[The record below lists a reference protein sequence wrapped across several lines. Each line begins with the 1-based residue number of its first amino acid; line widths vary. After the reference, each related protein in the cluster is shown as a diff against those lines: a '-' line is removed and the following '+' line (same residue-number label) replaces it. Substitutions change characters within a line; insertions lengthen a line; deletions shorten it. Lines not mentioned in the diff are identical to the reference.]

1 MPLTIEEMK
10 AQIDLVRFNPSAIC
24 QVALDVLEEVN
35 TGTRLVVDPTNPFM
49 FLLEAS
55 AVNASAAMSCF
66 ADYSRKQYG
75 VMAQD
80 EDEIYMHMSDKD
92 FMGRFGTPSSTTM
105 IMLLSLE
112 EVKAKALETDLIS
125 MRKLVIPRHTTFTVA
140 GYSFMM
146 QYPIELRVMSHGGL
160 NILHDVTRKSP
171 FLSLETN
178 VVDYEIVNIDGTV
191 FICLQIPVLQLDSQV
206 FYPKVNM
213 GTLTEATYAF
223 DGQFHYARVYRSL
236 EDGTWDEMKTTHS
249 EQVFDITTPTAV
261 LKVYNGSVKVS
272 VPLVY
277 QANGMVTREL
287 RVEIY
292 STRGEINLILNNYPP
307 NAYGAT
313 WLDYDNDDDGRYA
326 APLKAF
332 NAISVYSE
340 STVTGGSN
348 ALSFDQVRERLIS
361 TAMGDQQLPIT
372 SVQLGTTLENAGF
385 SAVVNTDF
393 VTQRQILAT
402 RTLPTPDDLS
412 VYTGMASTIGMLQC
426 AADEIRDL
434 FGVRDNIK
442 RLTLTPQVLYQN
454 NDSLLT
460 IMPEVAIQNLEALR
474 ETDLF
479 AQEVSGKHYL
489 WSPFYYVWE
498 LSGDYFTTRAYHLDN
513 PQITSKAFVEE
524 NPTLGM
530 TVATDSYAIE
540 KVADGYRIVITTRSG
555 PVYKGLDLEQR
566 HVVLSFEA
574 PVENGRASLEGTYL
588 YTNED
593 TGESAYEFL
602 VQTNYDVDS
611 GDHLIVTNFTLFGQ
625 VQPCTINLKDKFTL
639 VYGVS
644 SYLTQ
649 DMEFTDIDK
658 LTDMTLVPAS
668 HYAIIQEELNFVL
681 GYSLDRLWT
690 NSRSVVGSE
699 GYLTYETDVPA
710 VWESTQYRRDPETGG
725 YLISMVDGQPDFEI
739 LHNIGDPV
747 LVNGVQQYAHQK
759 GDLVYDADG
768 QPIVASPRKVVR
780 QVDLFLVDGLY
791 YFADDDVTLNYT
803 RSIPNTVVGWLEND
817 ISSAASKM
825 LELTELYF
833 YPQRTTG
840 YVDALVLEGFEV
852 RLEVEQALHIEL
864 YMTKSGYEDLPLR
877 ASIESNILEILADEF
892 TNDTVRCIDIE
903 NRVIAAAKDQVIT
916 AVVSGLG
923 GSNNYRVVTLM
934 DQSARFG
941 IRKKLQAL
949 ADGTYSVVD
958 DVTITFLRHT
968 NA

>member
-1 MPLTIEEMK
+1 MALTIEEMK

-35 TGTRLVVDPTNPFM
+35 NGTRLIVDPTNPFM

-75 VMAQD
+75 VMAQN

-92 FMGRFGTPSSTTM
+92 FLDRFGRPSTTKM
-105 IMLLSLE
+105 VLLLSLE
-112 EVKAKALETDLIS
+112 EVRAKALQTELS
-125 MRKLVIPRHTTFTVA
+125 SVKKLVIPRHTTFTVA

-171 FLSLETN
+171 FMSIETN
-178 VVDYEIVNIDGTV
+178 VVDYEIVNIEGTV
-191 FICLQIPVLQLDSQV
+191 FICLQIPVLQLQSDV
-206 FYPKVNM
+206 YYPKVSM

-223 DGQFHYARVYRSL
+223 SGQFYYARVYRSL
-236 EDGTWDEMKTTHS
+236 EDGTWEEMKTTHS

-261 LKVYNGSVKVS
+261 LRVYEDQVKVS

-277 QANGMVTREL
+277 QANGSVTREL
-287 RVEIY
+287 RVEVY
-292 STRGEINLILNNYPP
+292 STQGEINLILDNYPP

-313 WLDYDNDDDGRYA
+313 WLDYDNDDDGFYS
-326 APLKAF
+326 APLKSF

-340 STVTGGSN
+340 STVTGGQNSM
-348 ALSFDQVRERLIS
+348 SFDDVRERLIS
-361 TAMGDQQLPIT
+361 TALGDQQLPIT
-372 SVQLGTTLENAGF
+372 SVQLGTQLKDAGF
-385 SAVVNTDF
+385 SAVINTDF

-402 RTLPTPDDLS
+402 RTLPIPADRS
-412 VYTGMASTIGMLQC
+412 IYTGMASTMGMLQC
-426 AADEIRDL
+426 AADEIRNL
-434 FGVRDNIK
+434 HGVRDNHK
-442 RLTLTPQVLYQN
+442 RLTLTPKVLYQN
-454 NDSLLT
+454 SDSLLN
-460 IMPEVAIQNLEALR
+460 IMPEAAIQNLENLR
-474 ETDLF
+474 NTDLF
-479 AQEVSGKHYL
+479 AQEVSGKNYL
-489 WSPFYYVWE
+489 WSPFYYVWD
-498 LSGDYFTTRAYHLDN
+498 LSGNYFNTRAYHLDN
-513 PQITSKAFVEE
+513 PEITSKAFVEE
-524 NPTLGM
+524 NPSLGL

-540 KVADGYRIVITTRSG
+540 KVDEGYRVVVTVRSG
-555 PVYKGLDLEQR
+555 PVYKELDLEQR
-566 HVVLSFEA
+566 HVILSFEA
-574 PVENGRASLEGTYL
+574 PEENGRASLEGTLL
-588 YTNED
+588 YINED
-593 TGESAYEFL
+593 TQEAAYEFL
-602 VQTNYDVDS
+602 VMTNYDLDES
-611 GDHLIVTNFTLFGQ
+611 DHLIVTNFNIFGA
-625 VQPCTINLKDKFTL
+625 VQPCSINLKDKFTL

-644 SYLTQ
+644 NYQTQ
-649 DMEFTDIDK
+649 DIQFTEIDK

-668 HYAIIQEELNFVL
+668 HYAIIQEELNFIL
-681 GYSLDRLWT
+681 GYSLNRLWT

-699 GYLTYETDVPA
+699 GYLTYETDVPSYY
-710 VWESTQYRRDPETGG
+710 ESTQYRRDPFTGSVV
-725 YLISMVDGQPDFEI
+725 ITVNDGRVEFEVI
-739 LHNIGDPV
+739 HNIGDPV
-747 LVNGVQQYAHQK
+747 LVNGVQQYKHYK
-759 GDLVYDADG
+759 GDLVLDSDN

-791 YFADDDVTLNYT
+791 YFADDSTTLNYT
-803 RSIPNTVVGWLEND
+803 RSIPNIVVGWLEND
-817 ISSAASKM
+817 IAVTNSKM
-825 LELTELYF
+825 LELTDLYF

-852 RLEVEQALHIEL
+852 RLEVEQAIHIEL

-877 ASIESNILEILADEF
+877 SSLEDNILSILADEF
-892 TNDTVRCIDIE
+892 TRDTVRCIDIE
-903 NRVIAAAKDQVIT
+903 NRVIESAKDQVIT

-923 GSNNYRVVTLM
+923 GSSNYRVVTLT

-968 NA
+968 NT

>member
-1 MPLTIEEMK
+1 MPLSIEEMK

-35 TGTRLVVDPTNPFM
+35 AGTRLVVDPTNPFM

-55 AVNASAAMSCF
+55 AVNASAAMSSF

-92 FMGRFGTPSSTTM
+92 FLGRFGTPSSTTM
-105 IMLLSLE
+105 VMLLSLE
-112 EVKAKALETDLIS
+112 EVRSKALPTPLTN
-125 MRKLVIPRHTTFTVA
+125 MKKLVIPRHTTFTVA

-160 NILHDVTRKSP
+160 NVLHDVSRKSP

-178 VVDYEIVNIDGTV
+178 VVDHEIVNIDGTV
-191 FICLQIPVLQLDSQV
+191 FICLQIPVLQLVSEV
-206 FYPKVNM
+206 YYPKVSM
-213 GTLTEATYAF
+213 GLLTEATYGF
-223 DGQFHYARVYRSL
+223 SGQFHFARVYRSL
-236 EDGTWDEMKTTHS
+236 EDGTWEEMKTTHS
-249 EQVFDITTPTAV
+249 EQVFDVTTPTAV
-261 LKVYNGSVKVS
+261 LKVYEGSVKVS

-292 STRGEINLILNNYPP
+292 STQGEINLILDNYPP

-313 WLDYDNDDDGRYA
+313 WLDYDNDDDGYYA
-326 APLKAF
+326 APLKTF

-340 STVTGGSN
+340 STVTGGQN
-348 ALSFDQVRERLIS
+348 AMPFDKVRERLIS

-372 SVQLGTTLENAGF
+372 SVQLGATLENAGF
-385 SAVVNTDF
+385 STVVNTDY
-393 VTQRQILAT
+393 VTNRQILAT

-412 VYTGMASTIGMLQC
+412 VYTGMASTMGMLQST
-426 AADEIRDL
+426 ADELRSL
-434 FGVRDNIK
+434 HGVWDNTN
-442 RLTLTPQVLYQN
+442 RLTLTPKVLYQN
-454 NDSLLT
+454 NDSLLKVL
-460 IMPEVAIQNLEALR
+460 PEASILGLEALR
-474 ETDLF
+474 NTDVF
-479 AQEVSGKHYL
+479 AQEVSGKNYL
-489 WSPFYYVWE
+489 WSPFYYVWDLE
-498 LSGDYFTTRAYHLDN
+498 GDYFTTRAYHLDS
-513 PQITSKAFVEE
+513 PDITSKAFVEE
-524 NPTLGM
+524 NASLGLVVS
-530 TVATDSYAIE
+530 TSSYAIE
-540 KVADGYRIVITTRSG
+540 KVAAGYRVVITTSSG
-555 PVYKGLDLEQR
+555 PVYKGLDLAQR

-574 PVENGRASLEGTYL
+574 PEENGRASLEGTLL
-588 YTNED
+588 YVNED
-593 TGESAYEFL
+593 TGEAAYEFL
-602 VQTNYDVDS
+602 VQTNYDIDS
-611 GDHLIVTNFTLFGQ
+611 EDRLIVNNFTIFGQ
-625 VQPCTINLKDKFTL
+625 VQPCGIRLKDKFTL
-639 VYGVS
+639 IYGVS
-644 SYLTQ
+644 NYLTQ
-649 DMEFTDIDK
+649 DMQFSEMDK
-658 LTDMTLVPAS
+658 LTDTTVVPAT

-681 GYSLDRLWT
+681 GHALDRLWT

-710 VWESTQYRRDPETGG
+710 VYTSTVYTRDPITGSYVITMEEG
-725 YLISMVDGQPDFEI
+725 KPVFEI

-747 LVNGVQQYAHQK
+747 LENGVQQYLHQK
-759 GDLVYDADG
+759 GDLVLDSDG
-768 QPIVASPRKVVR
+768 NPIVASPRKVVR

-791 YFADDDVTLNYT
+791 YFADDDTTQAYT

-817 ISSAASKM
+817 IAMASKKM
-825 LELTELYF
+825 LELTDLYF

-852 RLEVEQALHIEL
+852 RLPVEQAMVIEL

-877 ASIESNILEILADEF
+877 ASIETSILEILADEF
-892 TNDTVRCIDIE
+892 TKDTVRCIDIE
-903 NRVIAAAKDQVIT
+903 NRIIESAKDQVIT
-916 AVVSGLG
+916 SAVSGLG
-923 GSNNYRVVTLM
+923 GTNNYRVVTLM

>member
-1 MPLTIEEMK
+1 MPLSIEEMK

-35 TGTRLVVDPTNPFM
+35 TGTRLIVDPTNPFM

-92 FMGRFGTPSSTTM
+92 FLGRFGNPSSTTM
-105 IMLLSLE
+105 VMLLSLE
-112 EVKAKALETDLIS
+112 EVKAKAIQTELTNT
-125 MRKLVIPRHTTFTVA
+125 RKLVIPRHTTFTVA

-160 NILHDVTRKSP
+160 NVLHDVSRKSP
-171 FLSLETN
+171 FMSLETN
-178 VVDYEIVNIDGTV
+178 VVEHEIVNIDGTV
-191 FICLQIPVLQLDSQV
+191 FICIQIPVLQLSSDIY
-206 FYPKVNM
+206 YPKVSM
-213 GTLTEATYAF
+213 GTLTEATYTF
-223 DGQFHYARVYRSL
+223 SGQFHFARVYRSL
-236 EDGTWDEMKTTHS
+236 ENGEWEEMQTTHS
-249 EQVFDITTPTAV
+249 AQVFDVNTPTAV
-261 LKVYNGSVKVS
+261 LKVYEQSVRVS
-272 VPLVY
+272 IPLVY

-292 STRGEINLILNNYPP
+292 STNGEINLILNNYPP
-307 NAYGAT
+307 NAYNAM
-313 WLDYDNDDDGRYA
+313 WLDYDNDDDGRYV
-326 APLKAF
+326 APLKTF

-340 STVTGGSN
+340 ATVAGGTNSM
-348 ALSFDQVRERLIS
+348 SFDQVRERLIS
-361 TAMGDQQLPIT
+361 TALREQQLPIT
-372 SVQLGTTLENAGF
+372 SVQLGATLENAGF
-385 SAVVNTDF
+385 SAVVNTDY

-412 VYTGMASTIGMLQC
+412 VYTGMASTMGMLQC
-426 AADEIRDL
+426 TADEIRNL
-434 FGVRDNIK
+434 HGVYDNNK
-442 RLTLTPQVLYQN
+442 RLTLTPKVLYRN
-454 NDSLLT
+454 TDSLLT
-460 IMPEVAIQNLEALR
+460 IMPEATIQGLEALR
-474 ETDLF
+474 VTDLF
-479 AQEVSGKHYL
+479 TQEVSGKNYL
-489 WSPFYYVWE
+489 WSPFYYVWG
-498 LSGDYFTTRAYHLDN
+498 LVGDYFDVRAYHLDS
-513 PQITSKAFVEE
+513 PDITSKAFVEE
-524 NPTLGM
+524 NPTLGLVV
-530 TVATDSYAIE
+530 TTDSYAIE
-540 KVADGYRIVITTRSG
+540 KVAAGYRVVVTTRSG
-555 PVYKGLDLEQR
+555 PVYKELDLEQR
-566 HVVLSFEA
+566 HMVLSFEA
-574 PVENGRASLEGTYL
+574 PNENGRASLAGSLL
-588 YTNED
+588 YVNEE
-593 TGESAYEFL
+593 TGEAAYEFL
-602 VQTNYDVDS
+602 VETQYDLDEEH
-611 GDHLIVTNFTLFGQ
+611 HLIVTNFTIFGQ
-625 VQPCTINLKDKFTL
+625 VQPCGIRLKDKFTL

-644 SYLTQ
+644 NYQTQ
-649 DMEFTDIDK
+649 DMQFTDMDK
-658 LTDMTLVPAS
+658 LTDTTLVPAS

-690 NSRSVVGSE
+690 NGRSVVGSE

-710 VWESTQYRRDPETGG
+710 LYEATQYRRDPVTGS
-725 YLISMVDGQPDFEI
+725 YVIRMVDGQPDFEI

-747 LVNGVQQYAHQK
+747 LVNGEPQYAHRK
-759 GDLVYDADG
+759 GDLVLDSNG

-791 YFADDDVTLNYT
+791 YFADDETTLTYT

-817 ISSAASKM
+817 IAMASKKM
-825 LELTELYF
+825 LELTDLYF

-840 YVDALVLEGFEV
+840 YVDALVLEGFEI

-877 ASIESNILEILADEF
+877 ASIETSILEILADEF
-892 TNDTVRCIDIE
+892 KRDTVRCIDIE
-903 NRVIAAAKDQVIT
+903 NRIIASAKDQVIT
-916 AVVSGLG
+916 AMVSGLG
-923 GSNNYRVVTLM
+923 GASNYRVVTLI

-958 DVTITFLRHT
+958 DVTISFLRHT

>member
-10 AQIDLVRFNPSAIC
+10 EQIDLVRFNPSAIC

-35 TGTRLVVDPTNPFM
+35 TGTRLIVDPTNPFM

-92 FMGRFGTPSSTTM
+92 FLDRFGKPSTTE
-105 IMLLSLE
+105 ITLLLSLE
-112 EVKAKALETDLIS
+112 EVKAKALQTELS
-125 MRKLVIPRHTTFTVA
+125 NMKKLVIPRHTSFTVA

-160 NILHDVTRKSP
+160 NVLHDVTRKSP
-171 FLSLETN
+171 FMNLETN

-191 FICLQIPVLQLDSQV
+191 FICLQIPVLQLQSEIY
-206 FYPKVNM
+206 YPKVSM

-223 DGQFHYARVYRSL
+223 AGQFYYARVYRSL
-236 EDGTWDEMKTTHS
+236 EDGSWEEMKTTHS

-261 LKVYNGSVKVS
+261 LRVYEGQVRVS

-277 QANGMVTREL
+277 QANGLVTREL

-292 STRGEINLILNNYPP
+292 STQGEINLILNNYPP
-307 NAYGAT
+307 SAYGAT
-313 WLDYDNDDDGRYA
+313 WLDYDNDDDGFYS

-340 STVTGGSN
+340 ATVSGGQN
-348 ALSFDQVRERLIS
+348 AMSFDEVRERLIS
-361 TAMGDQQLPIT
+361 TALGDQQLPIT
-372 SVQLGTTLENAGF
+372 SVQLGTRLKDAGF
-385 SAVVNTDF
+385 SAVVNTDY

-402 RTLPTPDDLS
+402 RTLPTPTDRS
-412 VYTGMASTIGMLQC
+412 IYTGMASTIGMLQC

-434 FGVRDNIK
+434 FGVRDNTK
-442 RLTLTPQVLYQN
+442 RLTLTPKVLYQN
-454 NDSLLT
+454 NDSLLS
-460 IMPEVAIQNLEALR
+460 IMPESAIQNLEALR
-474 ETDLF
+474 NTDLF
-479 AQEVSGKHYL
+479 TQEVSGKHYL

-498 LSGDYFTTRAYHLDN
+498 LSGNYFNTRAYHLDS
-513 PQITSKAFVEE
+513 PEITSKAFVEE

-540 KVADGYRIVITTRSG
+540 KVADGYRVVITTRSG
-555 PVYKGLDLEQR
+555 PIYKGLDLEQR
-566 HVVLSFEA
+566 HVILSFEA
-574 PVENGRASLEGTYL
+574 PEENGRASLEGTLL
-588 YTNED
+588 YINED
-593 TGESAYEFL
+593 TGEAAYEFL
-602 VQTNYDVDS
+602 VQTNYDIDEA
-611 GDHLIVTNFTLFGQ
+611 DHLIVTNFTIFGT
-625 VQPCTINLKDKFTL
+625 VQPCSINLKDKFTL

-644 SYLTQ
+644 NYQTQ
-649 DMEFTDIDK
+649 DMQFTDIDK
-658 LTDMTLVPAS
+658 LTDMTLVPAT

-681 GYSLDRLWT
+681 GYALDRLWT

-710 VWESTQYRRDPETGG
+710 VYESTQYRRDPTTGS
-725 YLISMVDGQPDFEI
+725 YVIRMIDGQPDFEI

-747 LVNGVQQYAHQK
+747 LINGVPQYKHFK
-759 GDLVYDADG
+759 GDVVLDSDD

-791 YFADDDVTLNYT
+791 YFADDDTTQAYT

-817 ISSAASKM
+817 IAMASKKM
-825 LELTELYF
+825 LELTDLYF

-840 YVDALVLEGFEV
+840 YVDALVMEGFEV

-877 ASIESNILEILADEF
+877 SSLEANILEILADEF
-892 TNDTVRCIDIE
+892 TRDTVRCIDIE
-903 NRVIAAAKDQVIT
+903 NRVIESAKDQVIT

-923 GSNNYRVVTLM
+923 GNNNYRVVTLT